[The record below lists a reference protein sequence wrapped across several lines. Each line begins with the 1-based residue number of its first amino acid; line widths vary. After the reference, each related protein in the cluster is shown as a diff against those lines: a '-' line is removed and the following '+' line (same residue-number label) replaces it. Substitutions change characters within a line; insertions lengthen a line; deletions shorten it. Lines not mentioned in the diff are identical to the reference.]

1 MTKVITTINEMQS
14 IVKQHQREGKTIG
27 FVPTMGALHDGHLT
41 MMKQSVSENDLTVI
55 SIFVNP
61 LQFGPNE
68 DFDAYPRQLDDD
80 VAAVKKLQ
88 VDYVF
93 HPSVDEMYP
102 EELGIHLKVGHL
114 AQVLEG
120 AQRPGHFE
128 GVVTV
133 VNKLFNIVQPDYAY
147 FGKKDAQQLAIVE
160 KMVKDFNLPVHV
172 IGIDIVREKD
182 GLAKSSRNI
191 YLTSEERREAKHLY
205 QSLRL
210 AKNLYEAGERDSNEI
225 ISQIAAY
232 LNKNISGYID
242 DLGIYSYPNL
252 IQQSKIHGRI
262 FISLAVKFS
271 KARLIDNII
280 IGALHDGHLTM
291 MKQSVSE
298 NDLTVIS
305 IFVNPLQ
312 FGPNEDFDAYP
323 RQLDDD
329 VAAVK
334 KLQVDYVFHPSVDE
348 MYPEELGIHLKVGH
362 LAQVLEGAQRPGHFE
377 GVVTVVNKLFNIV
390 QPDYAYFGKKDAQQL
405 AIVEKMV
412 KDFNLPVHVIGID
425 IVREKDGLAKSSRN
439 IYLTSEER
447 REAKHLYQSLR
458 LAKNLYEAGER
469 DSNEIISQIAAYLNK
484 NISGY
489 IDDLGIYSYPNLIQQ
504 SKIHGR
510 IFISLA
516 VKFSKARL
524 IDNIIIGDDYID

>member
-114 AQVLEG
+114 AQV
-120 AQRPGHFE
+120 F
-128 GVVTV
+128 
-133 VNKLFNIVQPDYAY
+133 
-147 FGKKDAQQLAIVE
+147 
-160 KMVKDFNLPVHV
+160 
-172 IGIDIVREKD
+172 
-182 GLAKSSRNI
+182 
-191 YLTSEERREAKHLY
+191 
-205 QSLRL
+205 
-210 AKNLYEAGERDSNEI
+210 
-225 ISQIAAY
+225 
-232 LNKNISGYID
+232 
-242 DLGIYSYPNL
+242 
-252 IQQSKIHGRI
+252 
-262 FISLAVKFS
+262 
-271 KARLIDNII
+271 
-280 IGALHDGHLTM
+280 
-291 MKQSVSE
+291 
-298 NDLTVIS
+298 
-305 IFVNPLQ
+305 
-312 FGPNEDFDAYP
+312 
-323 RQLDDD
+323 
-329 VAAVK
+329 
-334 KLQVDYVFHPSVDE
+334 
-348 MYPEELGIHLKVGH
+348 
-362 LAQVLEGAQRPGHFE
+362 EGAQRPGHFE

>member
-14 IVKQHQREGKTIG
+14 IVKKHQREGKTIG

-280 IGALHDGHLTM
+280 IG
-291 MKQSVSE
+291 
-298 NDLTVIS
+298 
-305 IFVNPLQ
+305 
-312 FGPNEDFDAYP
+312 
-323 RQLDDD
+323 
-329 VAAVK
+329 
-334 KLQVDYVFHPSVDE
+334 
-348 MYPEELGIHLKVGH
+348 
-362 LAQVLEGAQRPGHFE
+362 
-377 GVVTVVNKLFNIV
+377 
-390 QPDYAYFGKKDAQQL
+390 
-405 AIVEKMV
+405 
-412 KDFNLPVHVIGID
+412 
-425 IVREKDGLAKSSRN
+425 
-439 IYLTSEER
+439 
-447 REAKHLYQSLR
+447 
-458 LAKNLYEAGER
+458 
-469 DSNEIISQIAAYLNK
+469 
-484 NISGY
+484 
-489 IDDLGIYSYPNLIQQ
+489 
-504 SKIHGR
+504 
-510 IFISLA
+510 
-516 VKFSKARL
+516 
-524 IDNIIIGDDYID
+524 DDYID

>member
-191 YLTSEERREAKHLY
+191 YLTSEERK
-205 QSLRL
+205 
-210 AKNLYEAGERDSNEI
+210 
-225 ISQIAAY
+225 
-232 LNKNISGYID
+232 
-242 DLGIYSYPNL
+242 
-252 IQQSKIHGRI
+252 
-262 FISLAVKFS
+262 
-271 KARLIDNII
+271 
-280 IGALHDGHLTM
+280 
-291 MKQSVSE
+291 
-298 NDLTVIS
+298 
-305 IFVNPLQ
+305 
-312 FGPNEDFDAYP
+312 
-323 RQLDDD
+323 
-329 VAAVK
+329 
-334 KLQVDYVFHPSVDE
+334 
-348 MYPEELGIHLKVGH
+348 
-362 LAQVLEGAQRPGHFE
+362 
-377 GVVTVVNKLFNIV
+377 
-390 QPDYAYFGKKDAQQL
+390 
-405 AIVEKMV
+405 
-412 KDFNLPVHVIGID
+412 
-425 IVREKDGLAKSSRN
+425 
-439 IYLTSEER
+439 
-447 REAKHLYQSLR
+447 EAKHLYQSLR

>member
-102 EELGIHLKVGHL
+102 EELG
-114 AQVLEG
+114 
-120 AQRPGHFE
+120 F
-128 GVVTV
+128 
-133 VNKLFNIVQPDYAY
+133 
-147 FGKKDAQQLAIVE
+147 
-160 KMVKDFNLPVHV
+160 
-172 IGIDIVREKD
+172 
-182 GLAKSSRNI
+182 
-191 YLTSEERREAKHLY
+191 
-205 QSLRL
+205 
-210 AKNLYEAGERDSNEI
+210 
-225 ISQIAAY
+225 
-232 LNKNISGYID
+232 
-242 DLGIYSYPNL
+242 
-252 IQQSKIHGRI
+252 
-262 FISLAVKFS
+262 
-271 KARLIDNII
+271 
-280 IGALHDGHLTM
+280 
-291 MKQSVSE
+291 
-298 NDLTVIS
+298 
-305 IFVNPLQ
+305 
-312 FGPNEDFDAYP
+312 
-323 RQLDDD
+323 
-329 VAAVK
+329 
-334 KLQVDYVFHPSVDE
+334 
-348 MYPEELGIHLKVGH
+348 HLKVGH

>member
-271 KARLIDNII
+271 KARLID
-280 IGALHDGHLTM
+280 H
-291 MKQSVSE
+291 
-298 NDLTVIS
+298 
-305 IFVNPLQ
+305 
-312 FGPNEDFDAYP
+312 
-323 RQLDDD
+323 
-329 VAAVK
+329 
-334 KLQVDYVFHPSVDE
+334 
-348 MYPEELGIHLKVGH
+348 
-362 LAQVLEGAQRPGHFE
+362 
-377 GVVTVVNKLFNIV
+377 
-390 QPDYAYFGKKDAQQL
+390 
-405 AIVEKMV
+405 
-412 KDFNLPVHVIGID
+412 
-425 IVREKDGLAKSSRN
+425 
-439 IYLTSEER
+439 
-447 REAKHLYQSLR
+447 
-458 LAKNLYEAGER
+458 
-469 DSNEIISQIAAYLNK
+469 
-484 NISGY
+484 
-489 IDDLGIYSYPNLIQQ
+489 
-504 SKIHGR
+504 
-510 IFISLA
+510 
-516 VKFSKARL
+516 
-524 IDNIIIGDDYID
+524 IIIGDDYID